1 MIVQVKQGSL
11 TDGDE
16 TVLVNAS
23 NTSLWLGS
31 GVSGAIRAACGPG
44 YQDYITKEMQA
55 RVGTNLSPGGVLI
68 TNAGTH
74 PRAKWV
80 AHAAVMDYRG
90 IGFQRAEPTLKVIE
104 QCCHNLLFSID
115 KVIPEPVTVAWVAL
129 GAGVGG
135 LSVEDSIRVA
145 CTNLRARTPT
155 HIKGVTF
162 YGYSQDEFKR
172 IDEVVRRFYT
182 GEGD

>member
-1 MIVQVKQGSL
+1 MIVRVRQGSL

-31 GVSGAIRAACGPG
+31 GVSGAIRDACGPG
-44 YQDYITKEMQA
+44 YQDYLAQELRT
-55 RVGTNLSPGGVLI
+55 RVGTALSPGGVLI
-68 TNAGTH
+68 TTAGTH

-104 QCCHNLLFSID
+104 QCCHNILFSID
-115 KVIPEPVTVAWVAL
+115 KGIPEPVTVAWVSL

-135 LSVEDSIRVA
+135 LSVEHSTLIA
-145 CTNLRARTPT
+145 CTQLRARTPPN
-155 HIKGVTF
+155 IRGVTF
-162 YGYSQDEFKR
+162 YGYSQDEFTR

-182 GEGD
+182 RAEN